1 MKAKLDEKFMK
12 VMTISGFGGP
22 EVFSEHDM
30 PEPKVGHGEV
40 IIDVQASSVNP
51 IDIKIRSGMVPPA
64 TPPFP
69 AILHGDV
76 SGIVTEVGRGVSHLQ
91 VGDEVW
97 GCAGGF
103 NGLPSGALAERLLTD
118 AQLVTKKP
126 KNLSFIEAAALPLVS
141 LTAWFA
147 LADRARVQAGDN
159 VLVHAGGGGVGHVG
173 IQIARHLGANVQT
186 TVSSAQKAQYAL
198 ELGASETILYRGLS
212 VDDYVQKY
220 TEGNGYD
227 IVFDTVGGDNLDA
240 SFQAARYG
248 GTIVN
253 IAARSAHDLTPMH
266 ARGLTLHV
274 VFLVGQVANPLNRHS
289 IKPRLEKLSELAEA
303 GELRPLID
311 QQQFKIEDVADA
323 HAYLESGQAIGKV
336 VLMR

>member
-1 MKAKLDEKFMK
+1 MK
-12 VMTISGFGGP
+12 VITISGFGGP

-30 PEPKVGHGEV
+30 PEPKAGRGEV
-40 IIDVQASSVNP
+40 IIDVKASSVNP

-69 AILHGDV
+69 AILHSDV
-76 SGIVTEVGRGVSHLQ
+76 SGIVSEVGQGVSHLQ
-91 VGDEVW
+91 IGDEVW

-118 AQLVTKKP
+118 AQLITKKP

-186 TVSSAQKAQYAL
+186 TVSNAQKAQYAL
-198 ELGASETILYRGLS
+198 ELGAAETILYRGLA
-212 VDDYVQKY
+212 VDDYVKKY
-220 TEGNGYD
+220 TGGNGYD

-253 IAARSAHDLTPMH
+253 IAARSTHDLSPMH

-274 VFLVGQVANPLNRHS
+274 VFLVGQVANPINRHS
-289 IKPRLEKLSELAEA
+289 IKPRLEKLRELAEA

-323 HAYLESGQAIGKV
+323 HAYLESGKAIGKV
-336 VLMR
+336 ILMR

>member
-1 MKAKLDEKFMK
+1 MK
-12 VMTISGFGGP
+12 VITISGFGGP

-30 PEPKVGHGEV
+30 PEPKAGRGEV
-40 IIDVQASSVNP
+40 IIDVKASSVNP

-69 AILHGDV
+69 AILHSDV
-76 SGIVTEVGRGVSHLQ
+76 SGIVSEVGQGVSHLQ
-91 VGDEVW
+91 IGDEVW

-118 AQLVTKKP
+118 AQLITKKP

-186 TVSSAQKAQYAL
+186 TVSNAQKAQYAL
-198 ELGASETILYRGLS
+198 ELGAAETILYRGLA
-212 VDDYVQKY
+212 VDDYVKKY
-220 TEGNGYD
+220 TGGNGYD

-253 IAARSAHDLTPMH
+253 IAARSTHDLSRMH

-274 VFLVGQVANPLNRHS
+274 VFLVGQVANPINRHS
-289 IKPRLEKLSELAEA
+289 IKPRLEKLRELAEA

-323 HAYLESGQAIGKV
+323 HAYLESGKAIGKV
-336 VLMR
+336 ILMR

>member
-1 MKAKLDEKFMK
+1 MK
-12 VMTISGFGGP
+12 VITISGFGGP

-30 PEPKVGHGEV
+30 PEPKAGRGEV
-40 IIDVQASSVNP
+40 IIDVKASSVNP

-69 AILHGDV
+69 AILHSDV
-76 SGIVTEVGRGVSHLQ
+76 SGIVSEVGQGVSHLQ
-91 VGDEVW
+91 IGDEVW

-118 AQLVTKKP
+118 AQLITKKP

-186 TVSSAQKAQYAL
+186 TVSNAQKAQYAL
-198 ELGASETILYRGLS
+198 ELGAAETILYRGLS
-212 VDDYVQKY
+212 VDDYVKKY
-220 TEGNGYD
+220 TGGNGYD

-253 IAARSAHDLTPMH
+253 IAARSTHDLSPMH

-274 VFLVGQVANPLNRHS
+274 VFLVGQVANPINRHS
-289 IKPRLEKLSELAEA
+289 IKPRLEKLRELAEA

-311 QQQFKIEDVADA
+311 QQQFEIEDVADA
-323 HAYLESGQAIGKV
+323 HAYLESGKAIGKV
-336 VLMR
+336 ILMR

>member
-1 MKAKLDEKFMK
+1 MK

-30 PEPKVGHGEV
+30 PEPQAGEGQV
-40 IIDVQASSVNP
+40 VIDVKASSVNP

-69 AILHGDV
+69 AVLHGDV
-76 SGIVTEVGRGVSHLQ
+76 AGIVSEVGQGVSHLR

-103 NGLPSGALAERLLTD
+103 NGLPSGALAERMLTD
-118 AQLVTKKP
+118 AQLITKKP
-126 KNLSFIEAAALPLVS
+126 KNLSFVEAAALPLVS

-147 LADRARVQAGDN
+147 LSDRAQIQTGDL

-173 IQIARHLGANVQT
+173 IQIAKHLGATVHT
-186 TVSSAQKAQYAL
+186 TVSNEQKAHAAR
-198 ELGASETILYRGLS
+198 ELGANEAILYRGLS
-212 VDDYVQKY
+212 VNDYVKKC
-220 TEGNGYD
+220 TDGRGYD
-227 IVFDTVGGDNLDA
+227 VVFDTVGGDNLDA

-253 IAARSAHDLTPMH
+253 IAARSTHDLTPMH
-266 ARGLTLHV
+266 SRGLTLHV

-289 IKPRLEKLSELAEA
+289 IKPRLDKLSELAEN
-303 GELRPLID
+303 GDLQPLID
-311 QQQFKIEDVADA
+311 QQQFEIEDVADA
-323 HAYLESGQAIGKV
+323 HAYLESGEPIGKV
-336 VLMR
+336 VLTR